1 MISEAP
7 VTECEACCA
16 HRDFYVAPKARGDEL
31 KRRDISPEEWPR
43 FVEAIT
49 KEWAGVVGAGAV
61 TVTPPGEAKIIFR
74 RTRSGASLREL
85 S

>member
-49 KEWAGVVGAGAV
+49 KEWA
-61 TVTPPGEAKIIFR
+61 
-74 RTRSGASLREL
+74 
-85 S
+85 